1 MLSSRLVVA
10 FVIAITAALRTNADQ
25 KESTTAIST
34 LCDEIVYNQNLAAY
48 FGSQLTEARG
58 RLSEL
63 NVDLIM
69 LISAYTRNLG
79 SPKAGGYGLLAALT
93 ADASSKQREQLTT
106 KAADLEHAVNLLKE
120 RAAQLRALKET
131 RVKALNIG
139 AAAFS
144 GAPQEHKISS
154 AADKTCTVTLNPS
167 TDADDKCE
175 KTPTTNA
182 KLSKAGDEISQ
193 LIKLKTTS
201 EAAFTPAAIAVP
213 VYAAGTIGTLN
224 GAVTTGGACMHSG
237 DSLGS
242 ASHGVGIPTPPVL
255 EAIKAPTETSI
266 TQDDQ
271 VTGKCVEKTEGSHL
285 IVTPQDLGHAV
296 CTARKAKIT
305 QERRPTQ
312 LSTEE
317 LINDG
322 TAQTYAQLII
332 KLGVKA
338 GVDENSRKAAVRT
351 LIGKEGSNIQTALI
365 QPLSQIN
372 LKYEMS
378 GAKKELTLASLGTA
392 ADVGEGLAIT
402 FGQQIDKQK
411 STKIQ
416 TGAKNN
422 DKKQCVKME
431 KNDCDSEKCE
441 LKGDKC
447 VEKEG
452 LKAEN
457 DSKATNTTGSN
468 SFVIKKAPLLLAV
481 LLP

>member
-10 FVIAITAALRTNADQ
+10 FAIAIAANSGTSAEQ

-63 NVDLIM
+63 NEDLIM
-69 LISAYTRNLG
+69 LTAAYTRNLG
-79 SPKAGGYGLLAALT
+79 SPKAGGYGLLAAIT

-106 KAADLEHAVNLLKE
+106 KTAHLEHAVNLLRE

-144 GAPQEHKISS
+144 GAPQGHKISA
-154 AADKTCTVTLNPS
+154 AADKTCTVTLNPT

-175 KTPTTNA
+175 QTATTND
-182 KLSKAGDEISQ
+182 KLSKAGAEIGQ
-193 LIKLKTTS
+193 LSKLKTTAA
-201 EAAFTPAAIAVP
+201 AAFKPVDIAIP
-213 VYAAGTIGTLN
+213 VYAAGTIGTLD
-224 GAVTTGGACMHSG
+224 GSVRKGGACMHSAG
-237 DSLGS
+237 GLGS
-242 ASHGVGIPTPPVL
+242 ALHGIGIPV
-255 EAIKAPTETSI
+255 APTIQPITTQTETAI

-271 VTGKCVEKTEGSHL
+271 VNGKCVEKTAGSHL
-285 IVTPQDLGHAV
+285 IITPEDLGHAV
-296 CTARKAKIT
+296 CQARKARLT

-317 LINDG
+317 LINDD

-332 KLGVKA
+332 QLGVKA
-338 GVDENSRKAAVRT
+338 GVDENSRKAEVRT
-351 LIGKEGSNIQTALI
+351 LIGKEGTNIQTALI

-378 GAKKELTLASLGTA
+378 GAKKELTVASLCTA

-402 FGQQIDKQK
+402 FEQQIDKQK

-422 DKKQCVKME
+422 DEKQCVKME
-431 KNDCDSEKCE
+431 KNDCDSVKCE
-441 LKGDKC
+441 LKSDKC

-457 DSKATNTTGSN
+457 DEKPQTPQEE
-468 SFVIKKAPLLLAV
+468 IHL
-481 LLP
+481 